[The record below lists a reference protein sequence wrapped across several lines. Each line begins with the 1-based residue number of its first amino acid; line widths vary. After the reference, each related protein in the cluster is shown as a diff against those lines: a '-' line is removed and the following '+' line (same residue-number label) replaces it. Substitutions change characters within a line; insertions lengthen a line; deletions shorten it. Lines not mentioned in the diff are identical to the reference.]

1 MFIYPISLTI
11 AAGAALLNCWLMMR
25 VGKVRTQE
33 NIMVGDGGNE
43 RVIRRMRAHS
53 NFIESAPFVL
63 ILLFLLEAALGSS
76 IWLWGAGAFY
86 LVTRVAHAI
95 GMDGAKGARMIGAIG
110 TLLSLLG
117 LAIAALYTVYTAQS
131 ASPTTELVT
140 ASPIGLLV

>member
-25 VGKVRTQE
+25 VGKVRGE
-33 NIMVGDGGNE
+33 EKISVGDGGNE

-53 NFIESAPFVL
+53 NFVESAPFVL
-63 ILLFLLEAALGSS
+63 ILIFLLEAALGSS

-86 LVTRVAHAI
+86 LVARVAHPI
-95 GMDGAKGARMIGAIG
+95 GMDGARVPRIIGALG

-117 LAIAALYTVYTAQS
+117 LAIAALYTVYAGQP
-131 ASPTTELVT
+131 ATTTPEVAA
-140 ASPIGLLV
+140 ASPINLPA